1 MLTFVASFIF
11 LVSTLSSLHP
21 HARPNDN
28 AAVTHQEDIAWSNI
42 NLRELYRRDAEKPQ
56 RKDVLTVKQFKP
68 TQDPNPTE
76 NSRTEVPASPSSVA
90 TANQNEANLDEQTT
104 PLGFIKIKHQQKPT
118 DTTAQHVM
126 FSKRQGTR
134 HIEGEEAVTSD
145 MAKSRSKTISKH
157 GQTMVAATNSVL
169 AIIASFFNILMIL
182 FYRHKTTNLSST
194 LYLRNGVCDLVSAV
208 GSVLQVP
215 SVVSILDKDASASL
229 PLFSYWIVT
238 VSVRM
243 SVFMNC
249 VLGVVRCI
257 NILNPFYP
265 VNRKMVN
272 IGTILY
278 FLLWT
283 TIASLDLWF
292 YSTKIGLRNK
302 VYLVK
307 SLVLKP
313 EPGFSIPSLITGF
326 KGNKSTSLSQAEVV
340 IAQFLTPVAIPAQLC
355 FALMLFQIYHLR
367 QGNEITN
374 QKKKERGKERPMTDT
389 RKKKEKNNQKAATTI
404 LLVTTI
410 YVLTSTLSIVAWLVI
425 YRDELREGEKIK
437 ILSWEELSVIFFS
450 SSTLPLLCSTLTP
463 LTLLLRS
470 SAMQLFLR
478 NTFKRDKAAR
488 KQGSSV
494 QRSTELT
501 VKN

>member
-1 MLTFVASFIF
+1 MLTFISTIIF
-11 LVSTLSSLHP
+11 LVSSLSPLFSY
-21 HARPNDN
+21 ARANEN
-28 AAVTHQEDIAWSNI
+28 AATKQLEAKTWGDV
-42 NLRELYRRDAEKPQ
+42 NLRELTKRETEKPNS
-56 RKDVLTVKQFKP
+56 RDVLTKKQKP
-68 TQDPNPTE
+68 LVDNHTMCQTRKFTSTPP
-76 NSRTEVPASPSSVA
+76 NSRSTSQISSSQGNEATSIKEALKCGNQTESEREPPNVKELNTVAVA
-90 TANQNEANLDEQTT
+90 TCN
-104 PLGFIKIKHQQKPT
+104 G
-118 DTTAQHVM
+118 
-126 FSKRQGTR
+126 
-134 HIEGEEAVTSD
+134 
-145 MAKSRSKTISKH
+145 
-157 GQTMVAATNSVL
+157 VL
-169 AIIASFFNILMIL
+169 AAIAVVFNILMIH
-182 FYRHKTTNLSST
+182 FYKSNSGSLSST
-194 LYLRNGVCDLVSAV
+194 LYIRNGVCDLVSAL
-208 GSVLQVP
+208 GFLLQVP
-215 SVVSILDKDASASL
+215 SVISILDKDTPVFL
-229 PLFSYWIVT
+229 PLVSYWIVT

-265 VNRKMVN
+265 VNRKM
-272 IGTILY
+272 ITISTILY

-283 TIASLDLWF
+283 TIATLDLWF
-292 YSTKIGLRNK
+292 YSAKIGLQNK

-313 EPGFSIPSLITGF
+313 EPGFSIPSLMTGF
-326 KGNKSTSLSQAEVV
+326 KGNKTTSLSQAEVV
-340 IAQFLTPVAIPAQLC
+340 IAQFLTPIATPALLC
-355 FALMLFQIYHLR
+355 FVLMIFQIYHLR

-374 QKKKERGKERPMTDT
+374 QTKKERGNERPMADT
-389 RKKKEKNNQKAATTI
+389 RKKKESNNQKAATTI
-404 LLVTTI
+404 LLVTII

-425 YRDELREGEKIK
+425 YRDELRGGEKIK

-450 SSTLPLLCSTLTP
+450 SSTLPLLCSSLTP

-470 SAMQLFLR
+470 SAMQLYLR